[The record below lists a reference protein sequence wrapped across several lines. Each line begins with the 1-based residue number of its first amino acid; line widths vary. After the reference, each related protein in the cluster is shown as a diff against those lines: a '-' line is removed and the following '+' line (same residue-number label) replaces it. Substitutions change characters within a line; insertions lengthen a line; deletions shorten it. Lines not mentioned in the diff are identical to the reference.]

1 MSPKS
6 PNSET
11 ESPAEQPKYTLDDL
25 LADITPD
32 NLHHEIDTGDAVGNE
47 AW

>member
-11 ESPAEQPKYTLDDL
+11 ETPAEQPKYTLDDL
-25 LADITPD
+25 LDGITPD
-32 NLHHEIDTGDAVGNE
+32 NIHDEIDSGDPVGNE